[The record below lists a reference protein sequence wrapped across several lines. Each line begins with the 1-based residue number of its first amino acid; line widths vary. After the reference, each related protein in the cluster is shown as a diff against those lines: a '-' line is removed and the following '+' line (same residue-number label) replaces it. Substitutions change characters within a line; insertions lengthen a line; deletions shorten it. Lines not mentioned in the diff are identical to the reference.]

1 MKKAIYPGSFDP
13 VTLGHIDIIER
24 SSKLFDRVTVLVSIN
39 RKKTPMFTEVERKG
53 LVEASIGH
61 LDNVDVV
68 YDDGLLVDYVEANNY
83 DVIVKGLRAISDF
96 EAEFQMAA
104 INRRLKAVD
113 TVFIMTRTE
122 YMYISSSVVKEVHSF
137 GGEIGQFVSP
147 VVKEAMIQKGRA

>member
-39 RKKTPMFTEVERKG
+39 RKKTPMFTEVERKA

>member
-1 MKKAIYPGSFDP
+1 VKKAIYPGSFDP

>member
-1 MKKAIYPGSFDP
+1 MNRKIVIVVSVVLILALAYASMLGLKSLKKQPQKD
-13 VTLGHIDIIER
+13 
-24 SSKLFDRVTVLVSIN
+24 IN
-39 RKKTPMFTEVERKG
+39 RKKTPMFTEVERTA